1 MVAAVAALV
10 MPAGMGLPFVAANA
24 VTAPVGEGFTVSP
37 SDLAFILQQIKIS
50 ERHAATQTPDNRCGT
65 LIGPDPDQIASPLV
79 SKGLR
84 TVDGSCN
91 NLVAGQE
98 RFGSADQLFPRL
110 TSKSFRPAESGSLGG
125 PPASDLL

>member
-1 MVAAVAALV
+1 LRS
-10 MPAGMGLPFVAANA
+10 NA

-37 SDLAFILQQIKIS
+37 SDLAFILQQIKIA
-50 ERHAATQTPDNRCGT
+50 EAHAATLSPEHPCDT
-65 LIGPDPDQIASPLV
+65 LIGPGPDQIASPLV

-110 TSKSFRPAESGSLGG
+110 TSKSFRPAESGIAGRT
-125 PPASDLL
+125 PRPDLL